1 MESPHEV
8 VLAAYSN
15 ISNSMHQQQWKAVH
29 NIHWRGGEQVVVVV
43 AVAVVVVV
51 VVVVFELAAQ
61 TILIESLKG

>member
-29 NIHWRGGEQVVVVV
+29 NIHWCGGEQVVVAV
-43 AVAVVVVV
+43 AVAVVVV
-51 VVVVFELAAQ
+51 FEWAAQ

>member
-8 VLAAYSN
+8 VLAVYSN

-29 NIHWRGGEQVVVVV
+29 NIHWRGGEQVVV

-51 VVVVFELAAQ
+51 VFEWAAQ

>member
-29 NIHWRGGEQVVVVV
+29 NIHWRGGEQVVVAV

-51 VVVVFELAAQ
+51 VFEWAAQ

>member
-29 NIHWRGGEQVVVVV
+29 NIHWRGGEQVVVVAV
-43 AVAVVVVV
+43 AVAVVVV
-51 VVVVFELAAQ
+51 FEWAAQ

>member
-43 AVAVVVVV
+43 VAVAVAVVVV
-51 VVVVFELAAQ
+51 FEWAAQ

>member
-8 VLAAYSN
+8 VQAAYSN
-15 ISNSMHQQQWKAVH
+15 TSNSTHQQQWKAVH

-43 AVAVVVVV
+43 AVAVAVV
-51 VVVVFELAAQ
+51 VVVVFEWAAQ

>member
-51 VVVVFELAAQ
+51 VFEWAAQ

>member
-29 NIHWRGGEQVVVVV
+29 NIHWRGGEQVVV